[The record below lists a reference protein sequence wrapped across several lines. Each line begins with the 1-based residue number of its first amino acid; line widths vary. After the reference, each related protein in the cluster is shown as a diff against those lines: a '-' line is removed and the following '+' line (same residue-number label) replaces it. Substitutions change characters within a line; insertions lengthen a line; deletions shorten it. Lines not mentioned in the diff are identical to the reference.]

1 MPSSWCLAVC
11 FLVKTAAPTGFVLP
25 RDAVRTF
32 SLSYTNAKAW
42 LTSSTISAA
51 SEHRAMNAEDAAR
64 IDNERVMTDVS
75 LRKVDASDTDV
86 PLEGAHFRL
95 YRDNGDGAFD
105 PNADTVRYEG
115 ATDENGAITF
125 GQLTVGTYFLQETKT
140 PAGYQ
145 LNTNI
150 GACDAAL
157 RASGGIEDGFRVVL
171 FVLWTA
177 DDACFQ
183 SRFSVC
189 RPPFDVF
196 PHADGFSLWTVLYDT
211 LPCASCGVWIGPGC
225 RHEERSR
232 YGPFG

>member
-1 MPSSWCLAVC
+1 
-11 FLVKTAAPTGFVLP
+11 
-25 RDAVRTF
+25 
-32 SLSYTNAKAW
+32 
-42 LTSSTISAA
+42 
-51 SEHRAMNAEDAAR
+51 MNAEDAAR
-64 IDNERVMTDVS
+64 IDNERVKTDVS

-115 ATDENGAITF
+115 TTDENGAITF
-125 GQLTVGTYFLQETKT
+125 SQLTVGTYFLQETKT

-157 RASGGIEDGFRVVL
+157 RAPDGIKDGFRVVL

-177 DDACFQ
+177 DEPVFNRALPFAAHRLTCF
-183 SRFSVC
+183 RM
-189 RPPFDVF
+189 PTGF
-196 PHADGFSLWTVLYDT
+196 P
-211 LPCASCGVWIGPGC
+211 C
-225 RHEERSR
+225 
-232 YGPFG
+232 GPFYTIRCPVLAAASG